1 MTDNDRISLRDGWL
15 AAQFLKHFKGNRNK
29 FRIGRD
35 NFTIRTIVAARI
47 PDHSA
52 DWAPIISLVEQ
63 RTQEGDVGILAFDE
77 PITDEVF
84 LQYLRLH
91 GIHVYPSFQD
101 YTLLPNGLSFGF

>member
-1 MTDNDRISLRDGWL
+1 MFTRCSSAKLGPQKPVEPKFDISIELQDGKPHDSNPIF
-15 AAQFLKHFKGNRNK
+15 AVIDVGPTNRL
-29 FRIGRD
+29 F
-35 NFTIRTIVAARI
+35 
-47 PDHSA
+47 
-52 DWAPIISLVEQ
+52 Q

-91 GIHVYPSFQD
+91 GIYVYPPYQD